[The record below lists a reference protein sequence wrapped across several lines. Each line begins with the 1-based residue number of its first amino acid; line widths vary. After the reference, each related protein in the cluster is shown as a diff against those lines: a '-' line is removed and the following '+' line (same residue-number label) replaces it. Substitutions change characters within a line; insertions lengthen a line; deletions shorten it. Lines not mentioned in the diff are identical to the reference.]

1 MLKAQAI
8 TLLRIHLMLS
18 VSEIKSTLVAAQ
30 DKEKKN
36 DANKAKRARAR
47 TLKQTFSG
55 YNNNKDDVLG
65 TK

>member
-36 DANKAKRARAR
+36 DANKAKRAR